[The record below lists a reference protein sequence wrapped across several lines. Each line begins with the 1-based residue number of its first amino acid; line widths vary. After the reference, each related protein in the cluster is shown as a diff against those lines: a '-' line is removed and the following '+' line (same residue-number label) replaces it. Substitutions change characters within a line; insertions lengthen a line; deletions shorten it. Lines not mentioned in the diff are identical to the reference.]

1 VKILHILDHSI
12 PLHSGYTFRTRA
24 ILDQQRALGWETE
37 HLTSTKQ
44 RAGGGG
50 AAGGPVEEVDGLRFH
65 RTLPAGGLLHRL
77 PVMNQVAVVRDL
89 RRRLEVVVR
98 ETSPDLIHAH
108 SPALNGVA
116 ALLVARK
123 VGLPV
128 VYEVRAFW
136 EDAAVDHG
144 TTRAG
149 GLRYRATRHLE
160 TWVLRRADAIT
171 TICEGLRQDILARG
185 IPESRVTVIPNA
197 VDVARFRV
205 DAPADASLRSSL
217 RLDGCRVLGFVGSFY
232 GYEGL
237 SLLLDAMPG
246 ILRAVPETRLLLVG
260 GGIEEA
266 RMRAKADALGLGEA
280 IRLPGRVPN
289 AEVDR
294 YYSLCDIMVYPR
306 LAMRL
311 TDLVTP
317 LKPLEAM
324 AQGKIVLASDV
335 GGHRELVR
343 DGETGVLFEAG
354 SVDALTRAA
363 IDLLR
368 HPERWPALRRAG
380 RTFVERERTW
390 ALSVARY
397 RPLYERLRK
406 PVALARS

>member
-1 VKILHILDHSI
+1 MKILHILDHSI

-24 ILDQQRALGWETE
+24 ILEHQRALGWETE

-44 RAGGGG
+44 GGAGG
-50 AAGGPVEEVDGLRFH
+50 AAGPAGSVEEVDGLRFH
-65 RTLPAGGLLHRL
+65 RTAPAGGLLHRL

-89 RRRLEVVVR
+89 RRRLEEVVR
-98 ETSPDLIHAH
+98 ETSPDVLHAH
-108 SPALNGVA
+108 SPALNGLA
-116 ALLVARK
+116 ALQVGRK

-144 TTRAG
+144 TSRAW
-149 GLRYRATRHLE
+149 GLRYRATRYLE

-171 TICEGLRQDILARG
+171 TICEGLRQDIVARG
-185 IPESRVTVIPNA
+185 VPASRVTVIPNA
-197 VDVARFRV
+197 VDIARFRV
-205 DAPADASLRSSL
+205 DAPADPALRSAL

-237 SLLLDAMPG
+237 SLLLDAMPR
-246 ILRAVPETRLLLVG
+246 ILRAVPEARLLLVG
-260 GGIEEA
+260 GGIEEE
-266 RMRAKADALGLGEA
+266 RLRAQAAALHLGDAV
-280 IRLPGRVPN
+280 RLTGRVPN

-294 YYSLCDIMVYPR
+294 YYSLCDLMVYPR

-335 GGHRELVR
+335 GGHRELIR
-343 DGETGVLFEAG
+343 DGETGVLFAAG
-354 SVDALTRAA
+354 SADALAEAA
-363 IDLLR
+363 IELLA
-368 HPERWPALRRAG
+368 HPERWPALRLAG
-380 RTFVERERTW
+380 RSYVERERTW

-397 RPLYERLRK
+397 RPLYGGLCPRL
-406 PVALARS
+406 ALAP